1 MFCLA
6 CHFSYAEQWVGLF
19 TASVSQLILAR
30 GGTSRDGGNFEN
42 ESANPEEP
50 ERVSLL
56 LIVALCCSKFK
67 KR

>member
-1 MFCLA
+1 MSLLLRGT
-6 CHFSYAEQWVGLF
+6 VGWTL
-19 TASVSQLILAR
+19 TASVGQLILAR

-42 ESANPEEP
+42 ESANPDEP

-56 LIVALCCSKFK
+56 LIVALFCSKFK